1 MRFYSHP
8 LYPDEG
14 MTARDWPDKEAKNLA
29 EDAEAFNRSYRTIT
43 TEQAN
48 DLTRA
53 LSAINAVLG
62 RIEQ

>member
-1 MRFYSHP
+1 MRYQF
-8 LYPDEG
+8 LDTLPDEG
-14 MTARDWPDKEAKNLA
+14 MTERDWPDKEAKNLA
-29 EDAEAFNRSYRTIT
+29 DDAEAFNRSYRTIT

-53 LSAINAVLG
+53 LSAINAALA